1 MILKKKNFSQFTTE
15 CVRSRR
21 GPKSS
26 KVRTLLVHLKYG
38 ISRLRMIYMKNGY
51 NKPCSPHLALLVYP
65 HFKIG
70 ELSQWRNNCCLPD
83 VSIIIWKTK
92 FIELLHI
99 LRTSLGHYCINI

>member
-1 MILKKKNFSQFTTE
+1 MILKKFFFSQFTTE

-38 ISRLRMIYMKNGY
+38 FSRLRMIYMKNGY

-70 ELSQWRNNCCLPD
+70 ELSLKEEY
-83 VSIIIWKTK
+83 I
-92 FIELLHI
+92 
-99 LRTSLGHYCINI
+99 